1 MLFIPNYDLYHTQR
15 FPLMK
20 GGSDHAVTEAIPH
33 KHVDLPHL
41 LSAEVTGV
49 QIADVKSP
57 RRA

>member
-1 MLFIPNYDLYHTQR
+1 
-15 FPLMK
+15 MK
-20 GGSDHAVTEAIPH
+20 GGSDHAVTEVIPH

-49 QIADVKSP
+49 RLAAVKFP